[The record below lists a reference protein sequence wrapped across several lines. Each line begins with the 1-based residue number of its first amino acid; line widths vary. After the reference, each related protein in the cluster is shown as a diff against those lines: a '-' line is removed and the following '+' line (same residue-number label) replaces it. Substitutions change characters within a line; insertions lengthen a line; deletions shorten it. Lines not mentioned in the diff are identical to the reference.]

1 MIAGGLRQ
9 RVLLAAVLPA
19 ALVAVVLAG
28 IFTARQ
34 LGSLEDALAARGR
47 AEARQL
53 ASNAEFG
60 LFTGN
65 LGLLERMVSHMSRS
79 DSAITAVAIVDAR
92 GMTLARSGLSVLN
105 EWPSPREDERAFVSG
120 DTLVLVVPIRRQV
133 LAIEDIYS
141 GFGDATAQDR
151 LDGQVVLELS
161 RGPLLS
167 EQAYLLAVTLLVAFA
182 GLLIGG
188 VLAARIARGVTRPVL
203 HMGEVVRRIA
213 AGDLA
218 ARVAPDPAGVVRTLE
233 EGINEMAQRIAS
245 AQEHLREQVAAAT
258 AEMRLRKEEAE
269 AAAASKSRFLAAA
282 SHDLRQP
289 MHALGL
295 FVSRLGRLPLEHEAH
310 GVVRYIESSVSVL
323 QDLLDTLL
331 DISRIDAGLVTPTW
345 APVAVDHLFD
355 RLEIELAESIRR
367 KGLRFRRRGGAGL
380 LLYSDAGLLER
391 ILMNL
396 LSNASRYTQH
406 GGVLLACRRRG
417 DTAWL
422 EVWDSGVGIPL
433 ESQRQIFLEYM
444 QLGNPERDRAK
455 GLGLGLSICER
466 LARLL
471 GTSLQ
476 LRSRPGRGSVFRI
489 EVPLVPADAAAAPA
503 ASVPAEAFGAGAE
516 PAGMGGTVL
525 IVDDDPLVLAS
536 TSELLASWGCRV
548 FAGVS
553 VAAAMTECDT
563 AGGWPDAAIC
573 DYRLRGF
580 ENGIDSALAMRLRYG
595 DIPVLLL
602 TGELSDKVRET
613 AAEHGLTLLGKPMK
627 PARLRALLRSMLPQ

>member
-1 MIAGGLRQ
+1 MIAGGLKA
-9 RVLLAAVLPA
+9 RVLLAALLPA
-19 ALVAVVLAG
+19 ALVAVVLAA
-28 IFTARQ
+28 IFTVRQ
-34 LGSLEDALAARGR
+34 VGSLEEALTARGR

-60 LFTGN
+60 LFSGN
-65 LGLLERMVSHMSRS
+65 RDFLERLARNMSQG
-79 DSAITAVAIVDAR
+79 DSAITAVAIVDA
-92 GMTLARSGLSVLN
+92 GGTALARHGRSVLA
-105 EWPSPREDERAFVSG
+105 EWPKVMEDERAFATG
-120 DTLVLVVPIRRQV
+120 EILVVVAPIRREV
-133 LAIEDIYS
+133 LAIEDVYS
-141 GFGDATAQDR
+141 GIGDASPQSR

-161 RGPLLS
+161 RAPLLR
-167 EQAYLLAVTLLVAFA
+167 EQLYLLTVTLVVALA

-218 ARVAPDPAGVVRTLE
+218 ARVAPDPAGAVRQLE
-233 EGINEMAQRIAS
+233 DGINDMAQRIAS
-245 AQEHLREQVAAAT
+245 AQDNLREQVAAAT
-258 AEMRLRKEEAE
+258 AEMRLRRDEAE

-295 FVSRLGRLPLEHEAH
+295 FVSRLGRLSLDHEAH

-331 DISRIDAGLVTPTW
+331 DISRIDAGLVTPTL
-345 APVAVDHLFD
+345 APVTVGQLFD

-367 KGLRFRRRGGAGL
+367 KGLSFRRRGGEGL
-380 LLYSDAGLLER
+380 LLHTDAALLER

-396 LSNASRYTQH
+396 LSNASRYTQR

-417 DTAWL
+417 DKASL
-422 EVWDSGVGIPL
+422 EVWDSGIGIPL
-433 ESQRQIFLEYM
+433 EAQREIFLEYM
-444 QLGNPERDRAK
+444 QLANPERDRAK

-471 GTSLQ
+471 DTPIK

-489 EVPLVPADAAAAPA
+489 AVPLVAAAPECAATPAAAAA
-503 ASVPAEAFGAGAE
+503 TDFDA
-516 PAGMGGTVL
+516 AGMAGTVL

-536 TSELLASWGCRV
+536 TAQLVTSWGCRAV
-548 FAGVS
+548 AGVS
-553 VAAAMTECDT
+553 VADAMADCDAA
-563 AGGWPDAAIC
+563 GWRPDAAIC

-580 ENGIDSALAMRLRYG
+580 ENGINSARVLRLRYG
-595 DIPVLLL
+595 EIPVLLL
-602 TGELSDKVRET
+602 TGDLSEELRQ
-613 AAEHGLTLLGKPMK
+613 AAAQHGLALLGKPMK
-627 PARLRALLRSMLPQ
+627 PARLRALLQSMLTQ